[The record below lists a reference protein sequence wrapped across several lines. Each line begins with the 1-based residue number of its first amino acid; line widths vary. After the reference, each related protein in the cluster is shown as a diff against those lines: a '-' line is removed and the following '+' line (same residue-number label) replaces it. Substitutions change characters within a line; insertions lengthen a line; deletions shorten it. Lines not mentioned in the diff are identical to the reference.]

1 MERAVATNFYTPKGL
16 TFQGEHCAVLE
27 SAAPRAM
34 EARPSSPVLAPA
46 RAGTLAP
53 TSGMNTR
60 RYTALRETLGRVPVP
75 GYNRDMRGGKFIRL
89 AFILLAVIG
98 MIPGL
103 AASAFCRDQPTS
115 TPLLPCPEGSPGA
128 VSCNPSKKELKE
140 ASAAFTR
147 GLKRQR
153 EKRQDEAFDQFETA
167 ARLAPRDVG
176 YVTARELTRQ
186 QVVFD
191 HLERGNEQMRNGRQ
205 IEALAEF
212 RTALHLDPQ
221 NEFARQRLKD
231 ALGEWAPKTA
241 ATPQVA
247 ADAGEIRVAP
257 SAAQADFHYRGDGRG
272 LLAQV
277 ASAFGVTATFDESV
291 ISRQVRFDIGRADF
305 YSAMA
310 AACQMTHTFWTPLDD
325 KQILLAAES
334 AQNHRQFDRMALRT
348 FSFPGVTSPQELN
361 DVVNL
366 LRNLFEIRLV
376 TPQARTSTIVVRAP
390 RKVLDAATRLLEGLG
405 DSRPQVMLDVHVYEI
420 TNSLTRNMGLQ
431 IPNNFQL
438 FNIPAGALAALAGQ
452 NIQDLINQLIS
463 SGGINQSSSQ
473 ALSGLLAQLQGQ
485 QSSVFSQPLA
495 TFGGG
500 LTLSGLSLG
509 TAGARLSLNEST
521 VKTLEHAT
529 LRVSQ
534 GSDATFRVGTKY
546 PILNA
551 SFAPVFNTPAI
562 ASVIQNNSFQSPFPS
577 FNYEDIGLSVK
588 AKPRVN
594 GNSDVSLD
602 LEIQFRALQ
611 GQSLNGVPVISNR
624 EYKGS
629 INLMNGEPAVVA
641 GAVSH
646 SEQRSLNG
654 IPGLGAVPGLNQVM
668 TSNSKQLA
676 EDELLIVIT
685 PRVISREQNQNAEVW
700 MQK

>member
-1 MERAVATNFYTPKGL
+1 
-16 TFQGEHCAVLE
+16 
-27 SAAPRAM
+27 
-34 EARPSSPVLAPA
+34 
-46 RAGTLAP
+46 
-53 TSGMNTR
+53 
-60 RYTALRETLGRVPVP
+60 
-75 GYNRDMRGGKFIRL
+75 MRGRNSIRL
-89 AFILLAVIG
+89 ALVLGGLFLPTA
-98 MIPGL
+98 GL
-103 AASAFCRDQPTS
+103 AASDAASDQPNGAQF
-115 TPLLPCPEGSPGA
+115 LPCAEGLPGA
-128 VSCNPSKKELKE
+128 VSCNPSKKEMKE
-140 ASAAFTR
+140 AGEAFAK
-147 GLKRQR
+147 GLKLQRQ
-153 EKRQDEAFDQFETA
+153 KRQDEAFDEFETA

-186 QVVFD
+186 QLVFD
-191 HLERGNEQMRNGRQ
+191 HLQRGNAEMRENRQ

-221 NEFARQRLKD
+221 NAFAQQRLSD

-241 ATPQVA
+241 AAPQVV
-247 ADAGEIRVAP
+247 ADAEELRVAP
-257 SAAQADFHYRGDGRG
+257 STALADFHYRGDGRG
-272 LLAQV
+272 LLTQV
-277 ASAFGVTATFDESV
+277 ASAFGVTASFDDSV
-291 ISRQVRFDIGRADF
+291 VSRQVRFDLGSADF
-305 YSAMA
+305 YTAMA
-310 AACQMTHTFWTPLDD
+310 MACQMTHTFWSPLDT

-348 FSFPGVTSPQELN
+348 FYLPGLSSPQELN
-361 DVVNL
+361 DIVNT
-366 LRNLFEIRLV
+366 LRTVFEIRLV
-376 TPQARTSTIVVRAP
+376 TPEPSTSTIVVRAQ
-390 RKVLDAATRLLEGLG
+390 RNILDAATKLLEGLG

-452 NIQDLINQLIS
+452 NIQSLINQLIS
-463 SGGINQSSSQ
+463 SGGINQASSQ
-473 ALSGLLAQLQGQ
+473 ALSGLLAQLGGQ
-485 QSSVFSQPLA
+485 QSSIFSNPLA

-500 LTLSGLSLG
+500 LTLEGLSLG
-509 TAGARLSLNEST
+509 TVMAQLSLNEST

-529 LRVSQ
+529 LRIAQ
-534 GSDATFRVGTKY
+534 GSDATFRVGSRV

-577 FNYEDIGLSVK
+577 FNYEDVGLSIK
-588 AKPRVN
+588 AKPLVN

-602 LEIQFRALQ
+602 LEFQFRALQ
-611 GQSLNGVPVISNR
+611 AQAFNGVPVMSNR

-629 INLMNGEPAVVA
+629 ITLKDGEPAVVA

-654 IPGLGAVPGLNQVM
+654 IPGLGAVPGLNQVL
-668 TSNSKQLA
+668 TSNSKEVD

-685 PRVISREQNQNAEVW
+685 PRVVSHEQKQNAEVW

>member
-1 MERAVATNFYTPKGL
+1 MARAVATNFYTPKEL
-16 TFQGEHCAVLE
+16 SFQDDPGTGSSVLMAPQPRGGRIHE
-27 SAAPRAM
+27 GTPPSGNLRVAPRF
-34 EARPSSPVLAPA
+34 
-46 RAGTLAP
+46 
-53 TSGMNTR
+53 
-60 RYTALRETLGRVPVP
+60 P
-75 GYNRDMRGGKFIRL
+75 GYNRLMRGGKLVRL
-89 AFILLAVIG
+89 ALVLLTV
-98 MIPGL
+98 GL
-103 AASAFCRDQPTS
+103 AASASDQTATS
-115 TPLLPCPEGSPGA
+115 APLLPCPEGSPGA

-140 ASAAFTR
+140 AGAAFAK
-147 GLKRQR
+147 GLKLQR

-167 ARLAPRDVG
+167 ARLAPKQVEF
-176 YVTARELTRQ
+176 VTARELTRQ
-186 QVVFD
+186 QLVFD
-191 HLERGNEQMRNGRQ
+191 HLERGNDEMRRGRQ

-221 NEFARQRLKD
+221 NEFAQQRLTD
-231 ALGEWAPKTA
+231 AMGEWAPKTSVA
-241 ATPQVA
+241 PQVVAA
-247 ADAGEIRVAP
+247 ADEIRVVP
-257 SAAQADFHYRGDGRG
+257 DPVQADFHYRGDGRG
-272 LLAQV
+272 LLTQV

-291 ISRQVRFDIGRADF
+291 VSRQVRFDIGRANF
-305 YSAMA
+305 YTAMA
-310 AACQMTHTFWTPLDD
+310 AACQMTHTFWTPLDN

-334 AQNHRQFDRMALRT
+334 VQNHRQFDRMALRT
-348 FSFPGVTSPQELN
+348 FFLPGVTSPQELN
-361 DVVNL
+361 DIVNL
-366 LRNLFEIRLV
+366 LRNLFEIRLLS
-376 TPQARTSTIVVRAP
+376 PQPSASTIVVRAP
-390 RKVLDAATRLLEGLG
+390 RTMLEAATRIIEGLG

-438 FNIPAGALAALAGQ
+438 FNIPAGALAGLAGQ

-463 SGGINQSSSQ
+463 SGGINQSNSQ

-485 QSSVFSQPLA
+485 QSSIFSQPLA

-509 TAGARLSLNEST
+509 TAGAQLSLNEST

-529 LRVSQ
+529 LRVAQ
-534 GSDATFRVGTKY
+534 GTDATFRVGVRF

-562 ASVIQNNSFQSPFPS
+562 SSVIRNNSFQSPFPS

-602 LEIQFRALQ
+602 LEIQFRALA
-611 GQSLNGVPVISNR
+611 GQSINGVPVISNR

-641 GAVSH
+641 GAVSN

-654 IPGLGAVPGLNQVM
+654 IPGLGALPGLNQVM
-668 TSNSKQLA
+668 TSNSKQSS

-685 PRVISREQNQNAEVW
+685 PRVVSREQNQNAEVW
-700 MQK
+700 LQK